1 MQQCWKWDADERPLF
16 GDLTIRIP
24 ELLRKLERAS
34 EKRKTL
40 EETTY

>member
-1 MQQCWKWDADERPLF
+1 MQHCWEWNPDERPLF

-34 EKRKTL
+34 EKRKQL
-40 EETTY
+40 ETSY